1 MWFRCDCLGECT
13 AKERAN
19 HTHIAKVTDIRN
31 IHRRVGKALMRPVA
45 PLAWPIA
52 RTSASAARLASKPFL
67 ALGDAAGVDLD
78 PFNLVSSAKVE
89 GTIMRSSPAGRK
101 QMLRRQA
108 AELLETLDLSEI
120 AVLEHMVQEKRD
132 LLHHQLAD
140 AERQR
145 INGLGS
151 SGADSL
157 LFVTVSAP
165 VVRATLPSAYTEDAE
180 AGSPNS

>member
-1 MWFRCDCLGECT
+1 MLLTVYRHGWRHGCT
-13 AKERAN
+13 GN
-19 HTHIAKVTDIRN
+19 WSIILDVLTFINVVN
-31 IHRRVGKALMRPVA
+31 LN
-45 PLAWPIA
+45 
-52 RTSASAARLASKPFL
+52 
-67 ALGDAAGVDLD
+67 VDLGLNYVTV
-78 PFNLVSSAKVE
+78 FT
-89 GTIMRSSPAGRK
+89 GYPASHP
-101 QMLRRQA
+101 L
-108 AELLETLDLSEI
+108 
-120 AVLEHMVQEKRD
+120 MVQEKRD